1 MRSLLFIP
9 ADSARKLE
17 KGLAS
22 GADAIIVD
30 LEDSIAPERKA
41 QARASALSFLKEV
54 SATVLRPRLYV
65 RVNGLQTGLT
75 DADLD
80 VVAGAPDG
88 IMLPKAEGGAA
99 VVHLDAKLTA
109 NEAIHGL
116 PDGGIDVIALATE
129 TAAALFLTGTFAGAS
144 ARLKGLTWGAEDL
157 SAELGAEANRDHEG
171 RFLDPYRLARS
182 LCLAGAAAAGVQ
194 AIDTVAVDFRNL
206 ERLRRE
212 YQEARR
218 DGFTGALA
226 IHPAQVAIINEVFTP
241 SVEAIAKARAVIA
254 AFAAEPGA
262 GVVGIDGL
270 MYDRPHL
277 VKAEQ
282 LLVRA
287 KAAGVVSVE

>member
-54 SATVLRPRLYV
+54 SRTVLRPRLYV

-80 VVAGAPDG
+80 VVAGRPDG

-157 SAELGAEANRDHEG
+157 SAELGAEVNRDHEG

-182 LCLAGAAAAGVQ
+182 LCLAGAAAARVQ

-206 ERLRRE
+206 ERLRRD

-226 IHPAQVAIINEVFTP
+226 IHPAQVALINEVFTP
-241 SVEAIAKARAVIA
+241 SADAIAKARAVIA

-277 VKAEQ
+277 AKAEQ
-282 LLVRA
+282 LLARA
-287 KAAGVVSVE
+287 KAAGVTT